1 MLMLTS
7 ELIKPKLRFSGLTLS
22 VEMVN
27 EQDAWLLQ
35 MAQDLIALLQQHV
48 GHRRE
53 EWEEALDAYEGDRLD
68 YVVVRGLAKVL
79 SDATTFTPLT
89 TPFSPAKLRE
99 RLFARGPVF
108 TSSNLFHPHTRQEVL
123 QEVAGELA
131 LSTEELEAILFAD
144 RRASYVLTDAG
155 PTWTPSLLLARY
167 NLELARGVLYWASH
181 ITIEASSNYKDLW
194 RYIKLFKLMFWAE
207 PKQEGGYRIDLDGPI
222 SPFVSSTLRYGRQM
236 AAFLPALL
244 LCDEWQ
250 LHAQVRPPQATG
262 EMVYRLD
269 STYSLRSFFKSSGL
283 FDSRLEADFA
293 GEFEQKM
300 GHKRGH
306 WRLTRESEVL
316 LLGNTVMIPDFVLVD
331 DRDENRKIMIELV
344 GFWHPQYLRH
354 KIEIISYVFVTKNDP
369 NDSRRT

>member
-144 RRASYVLTDAG
+144 RRASYVLTD
-155 PTWTPSLLLARY
+155 
-167 NLELARGVLYWASH
+167 
-181 ITIEASSNYKDLW
+181 
-194 RYIKLFKLMFWAE
+194 
-207 PKQEGGYRIDLDGPI
+207 
-222 SPFVSSTLRYGRQM
+222 
-236 AAFLPALL
+236 
-244 LCDEWQ
+244 
-250 LHAQVRPPQATG
+250 
-262 EMVYRLD
+262 
-269 STYSLRSFFKSSGL
+269 
-283 FDSRLEADFA
+283 
-293 GEFEQKM
+293 
-300 GHKRGH
+300 
-306 WRLTRESEVL
+306 
-316 LLGNTVMIPDFVLVD
+316 
-331 DRDENRKIMIELV
+331 
-344 GFWHPQYLRH
+344 
-354 KIEIISYVFVTKNDP
+354 
-369 NDSRRT
+369 